1 MDGEAENGGEGEGES
16 EGQVVIEEESEG
28 EAHGA
33 DLDQGES
40 DGDKVHSSPER
51 ELDDQRM
58 ESDAKGLDSEDEGYQ
73 QRTVSSR
80 RRGVVASESEG
91 SEDNYYAD
99 GAQEDEEPR
108 QTRKQRLVGKNIML
122 HIKLSTSILFR
133 LYNFEYSIQW
143 YTVTVLL
150 AITLS
155 YTLFAYFDFFLIL

>member
-1 MDGEAENGGEGEGES
+1 VDGEAENGGEGEGES
-16 EGQVVIEEESEG
+16 EGQVGMEEESEG
-28 EAHGA
+28 EAHRA

-40 DGDKVHSSPER
+40 DGDKVQSSPER

-58 ESDAKGLDSEDEGYQ
+58 EPDARGMDSEDEGYQ

-99 GAQEDEEPR
+99 GAQEDEELR

-122 HIKLSTSILFR
+122 DIKLYISILFR

-143 YTVTVLL
+143 FTNV
-150 AITLS
+150 
-155 YTLFAYFDFFLIL
+155 

>member
-1 MDGEAENGGEGEGES
+1 VDGEAENGGEGEGES
-16 EGQVVIEEESEG
+16 EGQVGMEEESEG
-28 EAHGA
+28 EAHRA

-58 ESDAKGLDSEDEGYQ
+58 EPDARGMDSEDEGYQ

-108 QTRKQRLVGKNIML
+108 QTRKQRLGGKNIML
-122 HIKLSTSILFR
+122 HIKVYISIRFR
-133 LYNFEYSIQW
+133 LYNF
-143 YTVTVLL
+143 
-150 AITLS
+150 
-155 YTLFAYFDFFLIL
+155 

>member
-16 EGQVVIEEESEG
+16 EGQVGMEEESEG
-28 EAHGA
+28 EAHRA
-33 DLDQGES
+33 NLDQGES

-58 ESDAKGLDSEDEGYQ
+58 EPDARGMDSEDEGYQ

-99 GAQEDEEPR
+99 GAQDNEEPR
-108 QTRKQRLVGKNIML
+108 QTRKQRLARKNIML
-122 HIKLSTSILFR
+122 HTKLYVGILFR
-133 LYNFEYSIQW
+133 LYNF
-143 YTVTVLL
+143 
-150 AITLS
+150 
-155 YTLFAYFDFFLIL
+155 

>member
-16 EGQVVIEEESEG
+16 EGQVEMEEESEG
-28 EAHGA
+28 EAHRA

-108 QTRKQRLVGKNIML
+108 QTRKQRLAGK
-122 HIKLSTSILFR
+122 T
-133 LYNFEYSIQW
+133 
-143 YTVTVLL
+143 
-150 AITLS
+150 
-155 YTLFAYFDFFLIL
+155 

>member
-16 EGQVVIEEESEG
+16 EGQVGMEEESEG
-28 EAHGA
+28 EAHRA
-33 DLDQGES
+33 NLDQGES

-58 ESDAKGLDSEDEGYQ
+58 EPDARGMDSEDEGYQ

-108 QTRKQRLVGKNIML
+108 QTRKQRLGGKNIML
-122 HIKLSTSILFR
+122 HIKVYINIRFR
-133 LYNFEYSIQW
+133 LYNF
-143 YTVTVLL
+143 
-150 AITLS
+150 
-155 YTLFAYFDFFLIL
+155 